1 MAFTLRVFLSGLG
14 VFVPNRDFDDLK
26 DPPDRTWLLFP
37 DVLAPRVSSDGK
49 AAISSHYPRLQ
60 FKLENLRDSKVDFM
74 TYRGLDAGD
83 PQMGLCMLKDQDVTI
98 WPDGKQ
104 PASDSLRP
112 VNGPPPDPMNLK
124 QGEDRYLYWLP
135 KMAVI
140 APGRGDVQPSLLG
153 PLGSPNGNAA
163 NGSPNPLITTR
174 LQLNVGR
181 LFVWKLTGAQWA
193 FQDLGQPAPAPA
205 PAVML
210 PMPVEL
216 ALELEADEEVA
227 ILLTEFGQA
236 QPRKLVLGPP
246 AGKPYDDVEIRLMN
260 REIESTIG
268 LEEPDVVT
276 NGMPD
281 PDFSVYYDLAANGT
295 NPGQPIPV
303 PHFADASDPRGGD
316 HRPCTPAV
324 FKPVPI
330 GSAIGSAAAS
340 AS

>member
-14 VFVPNRDFDDLK
+14 VFVPNRDFDDLAK
-26 DPPDRTWLLFP
+26 PPNRSWLLFP
-37 DVLAPRVSSDGK
+37 DVLAPRVSADGK

-74 TYRGLDAGD
+74 TYRGLDAAD
-83 PQMGLCMLKDQDVTI
+83 PQMGLCMLNRQDVTI

-124 QGEDRYLYWLP
+124 QGEYRYLYWLP
-135 KMAVI
+135 KMAHV

-153 PLGSPNGNAA
+153 SLGSPNGNAA
-163 NGSPNPLITTR
+163 NGNPNPPIITR

-181 LFVWKLTGAQWA
+181 LFVSNLTSAQWA
-193 FQDLGQPAPAPA
+193 FQELGKAAPAQPE
-205 PAVML
+205 ML

-227 ILLTEFGQA
+227 ILLTDFNQS

-246 AGKPYDDVEIRLMN
+246 AGRPYDDVEIRIMN
-260 REIESTIG
+260 REIETTIG
-268 LEEPDVVT
+268 LPEPDVPT
-276 NGMPD
+276 MGMPD
-281 PDFSVYYDLAANGT
+281 PDFSVYYDLSAKGPGT
-295 NPGQPIPV
+295 QIFV
-303 PHFADASDPRGGD
+303 PHLAAPGPAGGD

-324 FKPVPI
+324 FNSVC
-330 GSAIGSAAAS
+330 
-340 AS
+340 

>member
-163 NGSPNPLITTR
+163 NGSPNPPITSR

-181 LFVWKLTGAQWA
+181 LFVSNLTRAQ
-193 FQDLGQPAPAPA
+193 FDFHPLGQAAPAQP
-205 PAVML
+205 VML
-210 PMPVEL
+210 PMPEEL

-227 ILLTEFGQA
+227 ILLTDFNQS
-236 QPRKLVLGPP
+236 QPRKLVIGPP
-246 AGKPYDDVEIRLMN
+246 AGRPYDDVEIRIMN
-260 REIESTIG
+260 REIETTIG
-268 LEEPDVVT
+268 LPEPDPIT
-276 NGMPD
+276 MGMPD
-281 PDFSVYYDLAANGT
+281 PDFSVYYDLAAGGPGT
-295 NPGQPIPV
+295 PILV
-303 PHFADASDPRGGD
+303 PHLAAAGGGSGGGD

-324 FKPVPI
+324 FNPV
-330 GSAIGSAAAS
+330 G
-340 AS
+340 